1 MIYFSSSQNLTLKE
15 NLPAQDGNYLTS
27 WLKDHT
33 VWEKAAQFDISVYDR
48 IHPMLTES
56 MSLSWK
62 TIHLWLKNISLY
74 DTKHPSLS
82 WKRSLSPNEKQ
93 SSWWWKDSSL

>member
-56 MSLSWK
+56 IRVCHEKQFIYDWK
-62 TIHLWLKNISLY
+62 TFHFM
-74 DTKHPSLS
+74 T
-82 WKRSLSPNEKQ
+82 Q
-93 SSWWWKDSSL
+93 SILVYHGKDP